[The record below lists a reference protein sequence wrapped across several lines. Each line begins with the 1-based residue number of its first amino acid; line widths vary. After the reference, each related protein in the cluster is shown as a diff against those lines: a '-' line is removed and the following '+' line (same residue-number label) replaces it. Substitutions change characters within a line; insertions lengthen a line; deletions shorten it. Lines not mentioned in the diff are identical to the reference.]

1 MTRVAGVGPSGSAGG
16 FSGDGGLATA
26 AQLSEPLGLALD
38 ASGNLFI
45 ADYGNNRVRE
55 LSVGPGITTAGIV
68 NAASGIGGSVA
79 PGEFVTIYGSGLG
92 PSAPVASVGL
102 AQGLANAKGFFNGVE
117 AFTTYVSSGQINAMG
132 PYEIAGSR

>member
-1 MTRVAGVGPSGSAGG
+1 MTRVAGIGPSGCAGG

-55 LSVGPGITTAGIV
+55 LSVGPGITTACIV
-68 NAASGIGGSVA
+68 NAASGIGGSVP
-79 PGEFVTIYGSGLG
+79 PGEVLTIYGSGLETV
-92 PSAPVASVGL
+92 PAVASVWH
-102 AQGLANAKGFFNGVE
+102 AQRRPHAESFVNRRHALPTVL
-117 AFTTYVSSGQINAMG
+117 SL
-132 PYEIAGSR
+132 